1 MSVTV
6 VITGDKKLNR
16 ALKKL
21 PSAEQKKVFKAAAR
35 PAVKPVMQQ
44 ARQNAQ
50 RDKKTGTL
58 AKSIKVRAIP
68 RSRVRI
74 GIRVTTSSESF
85 TGNYYASFQEYGWKS
100 GKGNTKIAF
109 FGWKFGKGNTKIAGR
124 NHMKDAASV
133 KGPAALKD
141 YSQRMKKAIQD
152 TFKK

>member
-100 GKGNTKIAF
+100 GKGNTKIA
-109 FGWKFGKGNTKIAGR
+109 GR